1 MNFAV
6 VRFIIGWV
14 LEFEAAFL
22 LLPSL
27 VGIFYGEYTVSRAFV
42 GTAALCLI
50 CGYLLRRKTPAQRDL
65 YTREG
70 FAAVALSWLFMS
82 IFGALPFVFTGEIPN
97 FIDALF
103 ETSSGFTTTGASSL
117 TDVEA
122 LSHASLFWRSFTHWI
137 GGMGVFVFIMAILPL
152 MGGGTTM
159 NLMRAESPGPSV
171 GKLVPRVKDT
181 AKILYELYIG
191 LTVVGAVVYYLCGLS
206 VFESLTTIFGTV
218 GTGGFGIYN
227 DSVGSFSPLVQ
238 NMITL
243 FMILSGINYT
253 AYFCLLRRQFRDA
266 FSIEEVR
273 WYLLII
279 LGSVGI
285 IVWNIHDMYSTL
297 GETARHAFFQ
307 VGSIITTTGFS
318 TADFDT
324 WPQLSKTI
332 LVMLMFIGACAGSTG
347 GGIKVSRIIIL
358 FKSIRKELSMMIHPR
373 MVKKIRMD
381 GHVLA
386 HETLRATNVFIAV
399 YFVIL
404 FASMLI
410 VGLDNYGFT
419 TNFTAVVATLNNI
432 GPGLEMVGP
441 TQNFAIFGPLS
452 KCVLIFD
459 MLAGRLELFPM
470 LILLMPSCWKKY

>member
-27 VGIFYGEYTVSRAFV
+27 VGIFYGEFTAARAFV
-42 GTAALCLI
+42 GAAALCLV
-50 CGYLLRRKTPAQRDL
+50 CGYILKRKAPAQRDL

-103 ETSSGFTTTGASSL
+103 ETSSGFTTTGASIL

-159 NLMRAESPGPSV
+159 NLMKAESPGPSV

-181 AKILYELYIG
+181 AKILYEIYIG
-191 LTVVGAVVYYLCGLS
+191 LTIVGAVVFCLCGLNL
-206 VFESLTTIFGTV
+206 FESLTTIFGTV

-253 AYFCLLRRQFRDA
+253 AYFCLLRRQFKDA

-279 LGSVGI
+279 LGSAGI
-285 IVWNIHDMYSTL
+285 IIWNIRDMYSTL
-297 GETARHAFFQ
+297 GETTRHAFFQ

-318 TADFDT
+318 STDFDT

-332 LVMLMFIGACAGSTG
+332 LVMLMFVGACAGSTG

-358 FKSIRKELSMMIHPR
+358 LKSIRRELSMMIHPR
-373 MVKKIRMD
+373 MVKKIRLD
-381 GHVLA
+381 GRVLA
-386 HETLRATNVFIAV
+386 QEVLRATSVFVAV

-404 FASMLI
+404 IASVLA
-410 VGLDNYGFT
+410 VGLDNYDFT

>member
-14 LEFEAAFL
+14 LQFEAGFL
-22 LLPSL
+22 LLPVL
-27 VGIFYGEYTVSRAFV
+27 VGIIYQEYKASQIYVI
-42 GTAALCLI
+42 AAILCLI
-50 CGYLLRRKTPAQRDL
+50 CGFLLRRKPPVQKDL

-70 FAAVALSWLFMS
+70 FTSVALSWLFMS
-82 IFGALPFVFTGEIPN
+82 VFGALPFVFTGEIPN

-103 ETSSGFTTTGASSL
+103 ETASGFTTTGASIL
-117 TDVEA
+117 NDVEA

-159 NLMRAESPGPSV
+159 NLMKAESPGPSV

-191 LTVVGAVVYYLCGLS
+191 LTVVGAIVYYLCGLNL
-206 VFESLTTIFGTV
+206 FEALTTIFGTV

-253 AYFCLLRRQFRDA
+253 AYFCLLRRQFKDA

-279 LGSVGI
+279 LSSAGI
-285 IVWNIHDMYSTL
+285 IIWNIHDMYATF

-318 TADFDT
+318 TADFDA

-332 LVMLMFIGACAGSTG
+332 LVILMFIGACAGSTG

-358 FKSIRKELSMMIHPR
+358 LKSIRRELSMMIHPR
-373 MVKKIRMD
+373 MVKKIRLD
-381 GHVLA
+381 GRVLST
-386 HETLRATNVFIAV
+386 EILRATNVFIAV

-404 FASMLI
+404 FGSLLI
-410 VGLDNYGFT
+410 LGLDNFGFT

-441 TQNFAIFGPLS
+441 TQNFAIFSPLS